1 MGRNPEIS
9 DLHMDILNVLWE
21 RGELSAGEVQEA
33 LRGKRDRA
41 ISTIATTLA
50 RLEKKN
56 LITHRSIGRVFVY
69 RPIVSKRDVQRS
81 VVQTMLTRF
90 FGGDPTALV
99 NHLVTE
105 SELEPGDLEQA
116 KQWFDETDSEKTDG

>member
-9 DLHMDILNVLWE
+9 ELHMDILNVLWE

-33 LRGKRDRA
+33 LQGKRDRA

-69 RPIVSKRDVQRS
+69 RPIVSRREVQRS
-81 VVQTMLTRF
+81 VVKTMLNRF

-116 KQWFDETDSEKTDG
+116 KRWFEASEGEDSNG

>member
-9 DLHMDILNVLWE
+9 EFHMDILNVLWE

-33 LRGKRDRA
+33 LQGKRDRA

-50 RLEKKN
+50 RLEKKK

-69 RPIVSKRDVQRS
+69 RPIVSRREVQRS
-81 VVQTMLTRF
+81 VVQTMLQRF
-90 FGGDPTALV
+90 FGGDPKALV

-105 SELEPGDLEQA
+105 SELAPGDLEQA
-116 KQWFDETDSEKTDG
+116 QAWFDASEDEDDA